1 MKKNDRV
8 SFVNRLKYE
17 FDKTISRGPLA
28 LGAWVALVSAII
40 LLVLSLGLHFS
51 GLDPNMGLKEILW
64 TMLMQALAPNPVPF
78 SGPATFLAAML
89 LITLL
94 GLFMVSIFIGIIA
107 TAIDAKVQSL
117 REGRS
122 QVIEKD
128 HTVILGWD
136 EHIFSIISQLAQTNL
151 HQRRSCIVILA
162 EQEKVKM
169 EEEIKARM
177 KPASHLEIVC
187 RSGSPIDMVDLEI
200 VSINTARSIIIL
212 APDGE
217 DPDTYIIKALLAI
230 MNNPDRRLQPYHIV
244 TEIHEASNLDVAR
257 LVGKDETT
265 ILLISDII
273 AHIVAQT
280 CRQSSLSVV
289 YIELMNFEGDEI
301 YFKKEPTLAGRTF
314 GEALLLYEDS
324 AVIGLC
330 PEGGKPKLN
339 PPMETPL
346 GANDQLIVIA
356 EEQETIRLSG
366 KTLSAVDEQ
375 GIRVRMPAPAAPE
388 ATLILGWNERG
399 STILRE
405 LDNYVS
411 SGSKVKVV
419 ADVTRPEAEMLAQLP
434 LLKNQVVSFQAGHT
448 SDRGVLTALC
458 KESFDHVIVLADQ
471 EAASIQLADARTL
484 ITLLNLR
491 EINRLSGTKQFSI
504 VSEMLDVRNRNLAT
518 VTHVDDFIVS
528 DELASLL
535 MAQIS
540 ENKELNLVFED
551 LFYPEGSEIY
561 LKPAADYVNL
571 GQPVNFYT
579 VVEAAR
585 RRCEV
590 AIGYRVVEYAGDPQ
604 KGYGIVINPDK
615 SKAVQFREGDKVI
628 VLAEG

>member
-1 MKKNDRV
+1 
-8 SFVNRLKYE
+8 
-17 FDKTISRGPLA
+17 
-28 LGAWVALVSAII
+28 
-40 LLVLSLGLHFS
+40 
-51 GLDPNMGLKEILW
+51 
-64 TMLMQALAPNPVPF
+64 
-78 SGPATFLAAML
+78 
-89 LITLL
+89 
-94 GLFMVSIFIGIIA
+94 
-107 TAIDAKVQSL
+107 
-117 REGRS
+117 
-122 QVIEKD
+122 
-128 HTVILGWD
+128 
-136 EHIFSIISQLAQTNL
+136 
-151 HQRRSCIVILA
+151 
-162 EQEKVKM
+162 
-169 EEEIKARM
+169 
-177 KPASHLEIVC
+177 
-187 RSGSPIDMVDLEI
+187 
-200 VSINTARSIIIL
+200 
-212 APDGE
+212 
-217 DPDTYIIKALLAI
+217 
-230 MNNPDRRLQPYHIV
+230 
-244 TEIHEASNLDVAR
+244 
-257 LVGKDETT
+257 
-265 ILLISDII
+265 
-273 AHIVAQT
+273 
-280 CRQSSLSVV
+280 
-289 YIELMNFEGDEI
+289 MNFEGDEI

-491 EINRLSGTKQFSI
+491 EINRLSETKQFSI

-615 SKAVQFREGDKVI
+615 SKAVQFLEVDKVI